1 MKIIINFLLL
11 IPIMIFILACK
22 GEDKLKLELI
32 HKIMEE
38 PEKID
43 SLVINSNFYD
53 EQTYKKFFH
62 DVEGKNEKIDYIK
75 KYSRFGYYYIDDEV
89 SLLRKMHVNENEK
102 FHYILL
108 GFNDQHIGIIFSFKY
123 NEFNKKWCFSSV
135 GAHGLQL

>member
-1 MKIIINFLLL
+1 MKTIFLISILSIIFLLNCNE
-11 IPIMIFILACK
+11 I
-22 GEDKLKLELI
+22 DKQKKELVM
-32 HKIMEE
+32 KIMEN
-38 PEKID
+38 PDKLD

-53 EQTYKKFFH
+53 EQTYQKFFH

-75 KYSRFGYYYIDDEV
+75 KYSRFGYHYIDDEV
-89 SLLRKMHVNENEK
+89 SLLRKMYVNENEK